1 LRQNVRWLEEAGG
14 FVLITPALR
23 ASCISRPEQ
32 ESARMLGHN
41 QKRLGAEVIADM
53 LAGYGVTHVFMVP
66 AVLRRTFAE
75 MERRTSISRIHC
87 HGEKSAAYMADGYAR
102 ASGKPGI
109 CMAQVI
115 GALNLAAGLRD
126 AYLAHSPVIAI
137 TGGRD
142 PKTKFRKVYQEIDDV
157 PAFEPVTKFNVT
169 VDDISRAPDM
179 LRQAFRVATTGAPGP
194 VHLQFR
200 GNEGQLDAEE
210 GELDGIVETQFAKVP
225 PFRPQPEIQHVA
237 AALDLLQKAERPI
250 FVVGGGARASGA
262 RAEVVALAEALQ
274 IPIAT
279 SLNGKDII
287 ASTHPLSVGVVGSY
301 SRESANR
308 AVNRADLVCFVGTET
323 GGMTTHFWA
332 VPKIGTRA
340 IQIDIEPES
349 IGRNYPLEASVLG
362 DVKSVLAAML
372 AKADRASVGKR
383 KAWIEE
389 IGALRKEWYAKYDAI
404 LRSEQVPIHPARVCH
419 ALSQHVPDDAIVVVD
434 TGHAGMWMGGMY
446 DLRNPKQSYIRSAGH
461 LGWAFPAGIGAKAA
475 CPDRPVVVFTGDAGF
490 WYHIGELETQV
501 RWNIPSVTLV
511 NNNGGGN
518 QSKRGFDR
526 VYGGETDNRSR
537 ELWTYRQVN
546 FAKIAEDIGALGI
559 RVEKPNEIASAL
571 ARAIESNRP
580 AVIDVVTDIEM
591 LAPTA
596 VS

>member
-1 LRQNVRWLEEAGG
+1 
-14 FVLITPALR
+14 
-23 ASCISRPEQ
+23 
-32 ESARMLGHN
+32 MLGHN

-53 LAGYGVTHVFMVP
+53 LAGYGVSHVFMVP

-75 MERRTSISRIHC
+75 MERRTNIARIHC

-157 PAFEPVTKFNVT
+157 PAFEPVTKFNAT
-169 VDDISRAPDM
+169 IDDITRAPDM

-210 GELDGIVETQFAKVP
+210 GEMEALVEKQFAQVP
-225 PFRPQPEIQHVA
+225 PFRPLPQPEHVA
-237 AALDLLQKAERPI
+237 AALALLQKAERPI
-250 FVVGGGARASGA
+250 FVAGGGVRASGA
-262 RAEVVALAEALQ
+262 GRELVQLAEALQ
-274 IPIAT
+274 IPVVT
-279 SLNGKDII
+279 SLNGKDTIPGV
-287 ASTHPLSVGVVGSY
+287 HPLSVGVVGSY

-308 AVNRADLVCFVGTET
+308 AVNRADLVCFIGTET

-332 VPKIGTRA
+332 VPKIGTPA

-349 IGRNYPLEASVLG
+349 IGRNYPLQASVLG
-362 DVKSVLAAML
+362 DAKSVLAAML
-372 AKADRASVGKR
+372 AQADKSTAAKRA
-383 KAWIEE
+383 AWVKE
-389 IGALRKEWYAKYDAI
+389 IGALKAEWYAKYKPMLESDAM
-404 LRSEQVPIHPARVCH
+404 PINPARICH
-419 ALSQHVPDDAIVVVD
+419 ELTQHVPDDAIVIVD
-434 TGHAGMWMGGMY
+434 TGHAGMWMGGLY
-446 DLRNPKQSYIRSAGH
+446 DLRKDTQSYFRSAGH
-461 LGWAFPAGIGAKAA
+461 LGWAFCAGIGAKAA
-475 CPDRPVVVFTGDAGF
+475 CPERPVVVFTGDAGF

-526 VYGGETDNRSR
+526 VYGGEGNNRSR
-537 ELWTYRQVN
+537 ELWTYKPMN

-559 RVEKPNEIASAL
+559 RVEKSSEIGPALAKAIASK
-571 ARAIESNRP
+571 RP
-580 AVIDVVTDIEM
+580 AVIDVATDIEA

-596 VS
+596 VA

>member
-1 LRQNVRWLEEAGG
+1 
-14 FVLITPALR
+14 
-23 ASCISRPEQ
+23 
-32 ESARMLGHN
+32 MLGHN

-53 LAGYGVTHVFMVP
+53 LAGYGVSHVFMVP

-75 MERRTSISRIHC
+75 MERRTNIARIHC

-102 ASGKPGI
+102 ASGKPGV

-142 PKTKFRKVYQEIDDV
+142 PKTKFRKVYQEIDDI
-157 PAFEPVTKFNVT
+157 PAFEPVTKFNAT
-169 VDDISRAPDM
+169 IDDITRAPDM

-210 GELDGIVETQFAKVP
+210 GEMEALVETQFAQVP
-225 PFRPQPEIQHVA
+225 PFRPQPQPEHVA
-237 AALDLLQKAERPI
+237 AALALLQKAERPI
-250 FVVGGGARASGA
+250 FVAGGGVRASGA
-262 RAEVVALAEALQ
+262 GRELVQLAEALQ
-274 IPIAT
+274 IPVAT
-279 SLNGKDII
+279 SLNGKDTIPGV
-287 ASTHPLSVGVVGSY
+287 HPLSVGVVGSY

-308 AVNRADLVCFVGTET
+308 AVNRADLVCFIGTET

-332 VPKIGTRA
+332 VPKIGTPA

-349 IGRNYPLEASVLG
+349 IGRNYPLQASVLG
-362 DVKSVLAAML
+362 DAKSVLALML
-372 AKADRASVGKR
+372 AKADKASAAKRANWVK
-383 KAWIEE
+383 E
-389 IGALRKEWYAKYDAI
+389 IGALKAEWYAKYKPMLESDAM
-404 LRSEQVPIHPARVCH
+404 PINPARICH
-419 ALSQHVPDDAIVVVD
+419 ELTQHVPDDAIVIVD
-434 TGHAGMWMGGMY
+434 TGHAGMWMGGLY
-446 DLRNPKQSYIRSAGH
+446 DLRKDTQSYFRSAGH
-461 LGWAFPAGIGAKAA
+461 LGWAFCAGIGAKAA
-475 CPDRPVVVFTGDAGF
+475 CPERPVVVFTGDAGF

-526 VYGGETDNRSR
+526 VYGGESNNRSR
-537 ELWTYRQVN
+537 ELWTYNPMN

-559 RVEKPNEIASAL
+559 RVEKPSEIGPALAKAIASK
-571 ARAIESNRP
+571 RP
-580 AVIDVVTDIEM
+580 AVIDVATDIEA

-596 VS
+596 VA

>member
-1 LRQNVRWLEEAGG
+1 MQ
-14 FVLITPALR
+14 
-23 ASCISRPEQ
+23 
-32 ESARMLGHN
+32 GHN

-53 LAGYGVTHVFMVP
+53 LAGYGVSHVFMVP

-75 MERRTSISRIHC
+75 MERRTNIARIHC

-102 ASGKPGI
+102 ASGKPGV

-142 PKTKFRKVYQEIDDV
+142 PKTKFRKVYQEIDDM
-157 PAFEPVTKFNVT
+157 PAFEPVTKFNAT

-200 GNEGQLDAEE
+200 GNEGQLDSEE
-210 GELDGIVETQFAKVP
+210 GEMEALVETQFAQVP
-225 PFRPQPEIQHVA
+225 PFRPQPEPQHVA
-237 AALDLLQKAERPI
+237 AALALLEKAERPI
-250 FVVGGGARASGA
+250 FVAGGGVRASGA
-262 RAEVVALAEALQ
+262 GRELVQLAEALQ
-274 IPIAT
+274 IPVVT
-279 SLNGKDII
+279 SLNGKDSIPGV
-287 ASTHPLSVGVVGSY
+287 HPLSLGVVGSY
-301 SRESANR
+301 SRESANL
-308 AVNRADLVCFVGTET
+308 AVNRADLVCFIGTET

-332 VPKIGTRA
+332 VPKIGTPA

-349 IGRNYPLEASVLG
+349 IGRNYPLQASVLG
-362 DVKSVLAAML
+362 DAKSVLAAML
-372 AKADRASVGKR
+372 AKADKSTAGKR
-383 KAWIEE
+383 AAWIKE
-389 IGALRKEWYAKYDAI
+389 ITALKSEWYAKYKPMLESDA
-404 LRSEQVPIHPARVCH
+404 VPIHPGRICH
-419 ALSQHVPDDAIVVVD
+419 ELSQHVPDDAIVIVD
-434 TGHAGMWMGGMY
+434 TGHAGMWMGGLY
-446 DLRNPKQSYIRSAGH
+446 DLRKDTQSYIRSAGH
-461 LGWAFPAGIGAKAA
+461 LGWAFCAGIGAKAA
-475 CPDRPVVVFTGDAGF
+475 CPERPVVVFTGDAGF

-526 VYGGETDNRSR
+526 VYGGDGNNRSR
-537 ELWTYRQVN
+537 ELWTYKPMN

-559 RVEKPNEIASAL
+559 RVEKPSELGPAL
-571 ARAIESNRP
+571 AKAIDSKRP
-580 AVIDVVTDIEM
+580 AVIDVATDIEA
-591 LAPTA
+591 LAPPA
-596 VS
+596 VA

>member
-1 LRQNVRWLEEAGG
+1 MT
-14 FVLITPALR
+14 I
-23 ASCISRPEQ
+23 
-32 ESARMLGHN
+32 GHN
-41 QKRLGAEVIADM
+41 TKRLGAEVIADM
-53 LAGYGVTHVFMVP
+53 LAGYGVSHVFMVP

-75 MERRTSISRIHC
+75 MERRTSIARIHC

-102 ASGKPGI
+102 ASGKPGV

-157 PAFEPVTKFNVT
+157 PGFEPVTKFNATIDDVT
-169 VDDISRAPDM
+169 RAPDM

-200 GNEGQLDAEE
+200 GNEGQVDAEE
-210 GELDGIVETQFAKVP
+210 GEMEALVETQFSHVP
-225 PFRPQPEIQHVA
+225 PFRPQPQAEHVK
-237 AALDLLQKAERPI
+237 AALVLLQKAERPI
-250 FVVGGGARASGA
+250 FVAGGGVRASGA
-262 RAEVVALAEALQ
+262 GRELIALAEALQ
-274 IPIAT
+274 IPVAT
-279 SLNGKDII
+279 SLNGKDTIPGL
-287 ASTHPLSVGVVGSY
+287 HPLSVGVVGSY
-301 SRESANR
+301 SRESANK
-308 AVNRADLVCFVGTET
+308 AVNRADLVCFIGSET

-332 VPKIGTRA
+332 VPKIGTPA

-349 IGRNYPLEASVLG
+349 LGRNYPLQASVLG
-362 DVKSVLAAML
+362 DAKAVLAAML
-372 AKADRASVGKR
+372 AQADKGSAGKR
-383 KAWIEE
+383 AAWVKE
-389 IGALRKEWYAKYDAI
+389 IGALKAEWYAKYKPMLESDA
-404 LRSEQVPIHPARVCH
+404 VPINPARICH
-419 ALSQHVPDDAIVVVD
+419 ELSQHVPDDAIVIVD

-446 DLRNPKQSYIRSAGH
+446 DLRKDTQSYIRSAGH
-461 LGWAFPAGIGAKAA
+461 LGWAFCAGIGAKAA
-475 CPDRPVVVFTGDAGF
+475 CPERPVVVFTGDAGF

-526 VYGGETDNRSR
+526 VYGGEGDNRSR
-537 ELWTYRQVN
+537 ELWTYKPMN

-559 RVEKPNEIASAL
+559 RVEKPSEIGPALAKAIASK
-571 ARAIESNRP
+571 RP
-580 AVIDVVTDIEM
+580 AVIDVATDIEA

-596 VS
+596 VA